1 MNATSSSHAPYD
13 SISSYFA
20 YCDMMVNPFPFGNTN
35 GIIDMVTLGLVGVC
49 KTGAEVHEHIDE
61 GLFKRLGLPEWLIAN
76 TVDEYVERAV
86 RLAENHQERLA
97 LRRHI
102 IENNGL
108 QTLFTGDPSPMGKV
122 LLEKFEEWKAAN
134 LAESQRKKQL
144 NLQPQKRRPPSLPQQ
159 RKVRSNLKVNLS
171 RKKR

>member
-1 MNATSSSHAPYD
+1 MR
-13 SISSYFA
+13 
-20 YCDMMVNPFPFGNTN
+20 
-35 GIIDMVTLGLVGVC
+35 
-49 KTGAEVHEHIDE
+49 

-76 TVDEYVERAV
+76 TVDEYVERAI
-86 RLAENHQERLA
+86 RLAENHQERLE

-134 LAESQRKKQL
+134 LAEKPKK
-144 NLQPQKRRPPSLPQQ
+144 
-159 RKVRSNLKVNLS
+159 KVTKSATTKEKTTKVY
-171 RKKR
+171 